1 MRRVLL
7 LMFLGLAHGAY
18 KLQEQFRWKALDYAY
33 PTEEARR
40 QAIMNGRF
48 IPENNLPVGIEI
60 WNNKLFVTVPR
71 WMAGIPSTLNYIPLY
86 EGVPESP
93 PLIPY
98 PSFEANEVANCE
110 NGFTTAYRLK
120 ADECDR
126 LRVLDTGTFG
136 IGNTTT
142 NPCPYAINVFDLHTD
157 TRIRRYELRKEDT
170 NANTFIANIAIDIGK
185 SCEDTFAYMSDEL
198 GYGLIAYSWEQ
209 NKSWRF
215 AHSFFMPDPLKGDF
229 NIGGLN
235 FQWGEEGI
243 FGMSLTRIQQD
254 GYRLMHFSPLASDRE
269 FQVSTRILRDSTKV
283 ESSYHD
289 FTPLKERG
297 PLAHTTS
304 RVMDDSGVQF
314 FNLIDRNGVGCWNS
328 DKPYSPENLAMV
340 DRDDL
345 ALSFPADVKIDR
357 EKNVWVISDKMP
369 NFLIDKLNYNEINFR
384 IFFAPMEVLIKDT
397 VCEIKPVQEL
407 NVLNPFD
414 YQLYSKKRFYY

>member
-1 MRRVLL
+1 MPIRHQRIRSTHRHTNQTV
-7 LMFLGLAHGAY
+7 
-18 KLQEQFRWKALDYAY
+18 
-33 PTEEARR
+33 
-40 QAIMNGRF
+40 
-48 IPENNLPVGIEI
+48 NNLQY
-60 WNNKLFVTVPR
+60 NN
-71 WMAGIPSTLNYIPLY
+71 SN
-86 EGVPESP
+86 
-93 PLIPY
+93 
-98 PSFEANEVANCE
+98 
-110 NGFTTAYRLK
+110 LK
-120 ADECDR
+120 
-126 LRVLDTGTFG
+126 
-136 IGNTTT
+136 
-142 NPCPYAINVFDLHTD
+142 INFKTSH
-157 TRIRRYELRKEDT
+157 RYELRKEDT